1 MWIGLLYA
9 VLAIASQFQASGV
22 ECHESGLGSESLH
35 SARLNFY
42 REKVVQALVLANYT
56 KCPPYTIETCILY
69 FGTEFVRSV
78 DDPFSMYLLVGLIV
92 RMAFRMGYHREP
104 SRFSNISP
112 FKAELRRK
120 TWLVILSLDLL
131 SAATVGLPRTIQP
144 FMYDTQE
151 PRNLHDNDI
160 YEDMVEL
167 PPSLPETE
175 LTPLLFAIVLT
186 RVRTAQAKLTDLT
199 NATSQP
205 TYREIMDLDAELRQ
219 VYERIPDASK
229 QVPADEMDTAEPQA
243 SMRRLYLGLSFMKAL
258 LMLHRPYVL
267 LGRTDLK
274 YDYSRRVCLNAAFE
288 MLELQQ
294 KVDAEIRPGG
304 KLWSPG
310 WQTFTMGWQMSS
322 VAAQDFYL
330 ATTVMLLELD
340 GDQSCPLSPAPD
352 LRTTGLKLDRTPPS
366 RSQIIDILRGAQRIW
381 YKASRR
387 SREARKV
394 AEAIRV
400 VLNKANICDRVLV
413 DTSMSKS
420 RRCCGS
426 YDRGT

>member
-1 MWIGLLYA
+1 MWLGLLYA

-35 SARLNFY
+35 TARLNFY

-56 KCPPYTIETCILY
+56 KCPPYTLETCMLY

-78 DDPFSMYLLVGLIV
+78 DDPFSMFLLVGLIV

-104 SRFSNISP
+104 SRFANISP
-112 FKAELRRK
+112 YKAELRRK

-131 SAATVGLPRTIQP
+131 SAATVGLPRMIQP

-151 PRNLHDNDI
+151 PRNLHDDDI

-229 QVPADEMDTAEPQA
+229 QVPADDMDTAEPQA

-352 LRTTGLKLDRTPPS
+352 SMTTGLKLDRTPPS

-381 YKASRR
+381 YKASKR

-394 AEAIRV
+394 AEAIRL
-400 VLNKANICDRVLV
+400 VLNKANICDRVPV
-413 DTSMSKS
+413 DFSMSKS
-420 RRCCGS
+420 HRCCGS
-426 YDRGT
+426 YD